1 MSTPGGTPAPGW
13 YDDGTGTGTQRY
25 WDGSGWTEQTAPA
38 AGSPPGGTGGATAPG
53 GTGWATAPGG
63 TGGAAHFS
71 SPPQTTVEPPATKP
85 HPLGWVALAVAVV
98 GFVFACIPGALIV
111 GWVLLPIAF
120 VLAIV
125 GFFLRGRK
133 WPVITA
139 LVLSVVGTVVGFV
152 VFLTVVSD
160 SVDEA
165 FGDSDVTVSP
175 PESEEPDA
183 GSEGTEDAE
192 APDPEQEEAA
202 DDAGSRENP
211 VPLGT
216 VVSGDD
222 FDVTINSV
230 QLDAT
235 DAVMAANQFNE
246 PPPEG
251 STYAL
256 VNATVTYT
264 GEESGFA
271 MEVTIDYVTSTGEVL
286 GSYDSFAVAPEPEL
300 GLDELYNGGTTTG
313 NVVIAV
319 PAGDAGLIR
328 VTPGLFAD
336 EVFVAT
342 Q

>member
-1 MSTPGGTPAPGW
+1 MSTRGGTPAPGW
-13 YDDGTGTGTQRY
+13 YDDGTGTNRY
-25 WDGSGWTEQTAPA
+25 WDGSAWTEQTAPA
-38 AGSPPGGTGGATAPG
+38 AGSPPGGAGGG
-53 GTGWATAPGG
+53 TAPGG
-63 TGGAAHFS
+63 TGGAAPFS
-71 SPPQTTVEPPATKP
+71 DPPQVAVESPATKP
-85 HPLGWVALAVAVV
+85 HPLGWVALAVAVL

-125 GFFLRGRK
+125 GFFLRGKK

-175 PESEEPDA
+175 PDSEEPAAD
-183 GSEGTEDAE
+183 GESTESAE
-192 APDPEQEEAA
+192 APEPEQEEAA

-235 DAVMAANQFNE
+235 DAVMAANEFNE
-246 PPPEG
+246 APPEG

-256 VNATVTYT
+256 VNATITYT

-286 GSYDSFAVAPEPEL
+286 ASYDSFAVPPEPEL

>member
-13 YDDGTGTGTQRY
+13 YDDGTGTGTNRY
-25 WDGSGWTEQTAPA
+25 WDGSAWTEQTAPA
-38 AGSPPGGTGGATAPG
+38 AGSPPGGTGGTAP
-53 GTGWATAPGG
+53 
-63 TGGAAHFS
+63 FS
-71 SPPQTTVEPPATKP
+71 ASPQVAVEPPATKP
-85 HPLGWVALAVAVV
+85 HPLGWVALALAVV

-125 GFFLRGRK
+125 GFFLKGKK

-175 PESEEPDA
+175 PAPEESPADDESA
-183 GSEGTEDAE
+183 GSDDAP
-192 APDPEQEEAA
+192 APEQEDAAA
-202 DDAGSRENP
+202 DPGTRENP

-222 FDVTINSV
+222 FDVTISSV

-246 PPPEG
+246 APPEG

-256 VNATVTYT
+256 INATVTYT

-271 MEVTIDYVTSTGEVL
+271 LEVTIDYVTSSGEVL
-286 GSYDSFAVAPEPEL
+286 ASYDTFAVAPEPQL

-319 PAGDAGLIR
+319 PAGDTGLIR

>member
-13 YDDGTGTGTQRY
+13 YDYGTGTGTNRY
-25 WDGSGWTEQTAPA
+25 WDGSAWTEQTAPA
-38 AGSPPGGTGGATAPG
+38 AGSPPGGTGGTAPLS
-53 GTGWATAPGG
+53 A
-63 TGGAAHFS
+63 
-71 SPPQTTVEPPATKP
+71 SPQVAVEPPATKP
-85 HPLGWVALAVAVV
+85 HPLGWVALALAVV

-125 GFFLRGRK
+125 GFFLRGKK

-175 PESEEPDA
+175 RAPEESLADDESA
-183 GSEGTEDAE
+183 GSDDAP
-192 APDPEQEEAA
+192 APEQEDAAA
-202 DDAGSRENP
+202 DPGTRENP

-222 FDVTINSV
+222 FDVTISSV

-246 PPPEG
+246 APPEG

-256 VNATVTYT
+256 INATVTYT

-271 MEVTIDYVTSTGEVL
+271 LEVTIDYVTSSGEVL
-286 GSYDSFAVAPEPEL
+286 ASYDTFAVAPEPQL

-319 PAGDAGLIR
+319 PAGDTGLIR

>member
-13 YDDGTGTGTQRY
+13 YDDGTGTGTNRY
-25 WDGSGWTEQTAPA
+25 WDGSAWTEQTASA
-38 AGSPPGGTGGATAPG
+38 AGSSPGGTGGTAP
-53 GTGWATAPGG
+53 
-63 TGGAAHFS
+63 FS
-71 SPPQTTVEPPATKP
+71 ASPQVAVEPPATKP
-85 HPLGWVALAVAVV
+85 HPLGWVALALAVV

-125 GFFLRGRK
+125 GFFLKGKK

-175 PESEEPDA
+175 RAPEESLADDESA
-183 GSEGTEDAE
+183 GSDDAP
-192 APDPEQEEAA
+192 APEQEDAAA
-202 DDAGSRENP
+202 DPGTRENP

-222 FDVTINSV
+222 FDVTISSV

-246 PPPEG
+246 APPEG

-256 VNATVTYT
+256 INATVTYT

-271 MEVTIDYVTSTGEVL
+271 LEVTIDYVTSSGEVL
-286 GSYDSFAVAPEPEL
+286 ASYDTFAVAPEPQL

-319 PAGDAGLIR
+319 PAGDTGLIR

>member
-13 YDDGTGTGTQRY
+13 YDDGTGTGTNRY
-25 WDGSGWTEQTAPA
+25 WDGSAWTEQTASA

-53 GTGWATAPGG
+53 GTGGTAP
-63 TGGAAHFS
+63 FS
-71 SPPQTTVEPPATKP
+71 APPQVAVEPPATKP

-125 GFFLRGRK
+125 GFFLRGKK

-175 PESEEPDA
+175 PDSEEPAAD
-183 GSEGTEDAE
+183 GESTESAE
-192 APDPEQEEAA
+192 APEPEQEEAA

-246 PPPEG
+246 APPEG

-256 VNATVTYT
+256 VNATITYT

-271 MEVTIDYVTSTGEVL
+271 LEVTIDYVTSTGEVL
-286 GSYDSFAVAPEPEL
+286 ASYDSFAVPPEPEL